1 MLRLEANQIERRI
14 GDRLLFRVEGTLRMY
29 EGERVGLVGVNGAG
43 KSTLLSV
50 LAGLEEP
57 DAGTVVRHGTVAV
70 VAQFDDPG
78 PEHFG
83 CVTASADV
91 PEDSMP
97 LEYGTMSGGERTRWR
112 WEQALRKRA
121 AILFA
126 DEPTSHLDSDKAAV
140 VEEELRT
147 YEGTVILIS
156 HDRALLDAVC
166 TRILELEEGALR
178 DYPGNFS
185 EYLRLKELQREREWF
200 EYDQYAKERKRLTI
214 AAIEK
219 AGQARSMK
227 KKPTGKVDSEARLG
241 KDQFNRRKSKVEK
254 TVQSIQKRIDQLEVK
269 EKPRNREQPVFDI
282 RYHVPIHAK
291 EAIRLERLERSFGSR
306 QLFLPFSCSIAPG
319 MRLGIVGANGSG
331 KTTLLRAIVDAE
343 TGVRLAAGCKIGY
356 FDQRLD
362 VLRDDCTVLEQVA
375 ETSEYPEA
383 AIRTALARMLMKRDD
398 VFKPAAVLSG
408 GEKVK
413 AVLAKLFMADHNV
426 LLLDEPTNYLDIF
439 AREKLAQVLKEY
451 PGTIV
456 FCSHDRHFLNE
467 LATHLLVIENGQWT
481 FEYGGYTEYRERK
494 RKRDRMNPN
503 STSTPDTA
511 GLGKK
516 NGNGVPPA
524 TTPNPGPDTDA
535 MPMTH
540 ADREDEIMRLE
551 MELVGLLGRLSAPG
565 KNDVKEE
572 LDKQYKQLTGRLKQI
587 KGQPSR

>member
-1 MLRLEANQIERRI
+1 MLRVEANQIERRI
-14 GDRLLFRVEGTLRMY
+14 GDRLLFRIEGTLRIY

-43 KSTLLSV
+43 KSTLLSI

-57 DAGTVVRHGTVAV
+57 DSGTVARHGTAAV
-70 VAQFDDPG
+70 VGQFDDPG
-78 PEHFG
+78 PEHSG
-83 CVTASADV
+83 RVTA
-91 PEDSMP
+91 PEHSMP
-97 LEYGTMSGGERTRWR
+97 LQYGTMSGGERTRWR

-126 DEPTSHLDSDKAAV
+126 DELTSHLDGDKAAE
-140 VEEELRT
+140 VEEELRK
-147 YEGTVILIS
+147 YEGTVVLIS

-185 EYLRLKELQREREWF
+185 EYSRLKELQREREWF
-200 EYDQYAKERKRLTI
+200 EYDQYAKEKKRLTI

-219 AGQARSMK
+219 AGQARSMR

-241 KDQFNRRKSKVEK
+241 KDQFNRRKSKVER

-282 RYHVPIHAK
+282 RYHVQIHAK
-291 EAIRLERLERSFGSR
+291 EAIRLERLERSFGQR
-306 QLFLPFSCSIAPG
+306 LLFRPLSCSIAPG
-319 MRLGIVGANGSG
+319 MRVGIVGANGSG
-331 KTTLLRAIVDAE
+331 KTTLLRAIIDVE
-343 TGVRLAAGCKIGY
+343 SGVRLAAGCRIGY

-362 VLRDDCTVLEQVA
+362 VLRDDLTVLEQVA

-383 AIRTALARMLMKRDD
+383 AVRTALARMLMKRDD
-398 VFKPAAVLSG
+398 VFKPASVLSG

-451 PGTIV
+451 PGTIL

-467 LATHLLVIENGQWT
+467 LATHLLVIENGGWT
-481 FEYGGYTEYRERK
+481 FEYGGYAEYRERK
-494 RKRDRMNPN
+494 RKRDSITSG
-503 STSTPDTA
+503 STNAPIAPDS
-511 GLGKK
+511 
-516 NGNGVPPA
+516 
-524 TTPNPGPDTDA
+524 GPDTDA

-540 ADREDEIMRLE
+540 AEREDEIMRLE

-572 LDKQYKQLTGRLKQI
+572 LDMQYERLTGRLKEI
-587 KGQPSR
+587 KGRTSR

>member
-14 GDRLLFRVEGTLRMY
+14 GDRLLFRIEGTLRIY
-29 EGERVGLVGVNGAG
+29 EDERVGLVGVNGAG

-50 LAGLEEP
+50 LAGLEDP
-57 DAGTVVRHGTVAV
+57 DAGAAARHGTAAV

-78 PEHFG
+78 RQRSG
-83 CVTASADV
+83 RVTA
-91 PEDSMP
+91 PEDPVP

-121 AILFA
+121 VILFA
-126 DEPTSHLDSDKAAV
+126 DEPTSHLDGDKAAE
-140 VEEELRT
+140 VEEELRK
-147 YEGTVILIS
+147 YEGTVMLIS

-166 TRILELEEGALR
+166 TRILELDEGVLR
-178 DYPGNFS
+178 EYPGNFS
-185 EYLRLKELQREREWF
+185 EYLRLKELRREREWF
-200 EYDQYAKERKRLTI
+200 EYDQYAKEKKRLTM

-269 EKPRNREQPVFDI
+269 EKPKNREQPVFDI
-282 RYHVPIHAK
+282 RYHAQIHAK

-306 QLFLPFSCSIAPG
+306 QLFLPLSCSIAPG
-319 MRLGIVGANGSG
+319 MRVGIVGANGSG
-331 KTTLLRAIVDAE
+331 KTTLLRAIMEAE
-343 TGVRLAAGCKIGY
+343 SGVRLAAGCKIGY

-362 VLRDDCTVLEQVA
+362 VLRDDRTVLEQVA

-383 AIRTALARMLMKRDD
+383 AVRTALARMLMKRDD
-398 VFKPAAVLSG
+398 VFKPASVLSG

-451 PGTIV
+451 PGTIL
-456 FCSHDRHFLNE
+456 FCSHDRHFLSE
-467 LATHLLVIENGQWT
+467 LATHLLVIENGRWT
-481 FEYGGYTEYRERK
+481 FEYGGYAEYRERK
-494 RKRDRMNPN
+494 RKRDSINP
-503 STSTPDTA
+503 A
-511 GLGKK
+511 GSGKLSDDS
-516 NGNGVPPA
+516 VPPA
-524 TTPNPGPDTDA
+524 TSPNPGPDTDSIS
-535 MPMTH
+535 MTH
-540 ADREDEIMRLE
+540 AERENEIMRIE

-565 KNDVKEE
+565 KNDAKEE
-572 LDKQYKQLTGRLKQI
+572 LDKQYKQLTGRLKQL
-587 KGQPSR
+587 KGQRAAN